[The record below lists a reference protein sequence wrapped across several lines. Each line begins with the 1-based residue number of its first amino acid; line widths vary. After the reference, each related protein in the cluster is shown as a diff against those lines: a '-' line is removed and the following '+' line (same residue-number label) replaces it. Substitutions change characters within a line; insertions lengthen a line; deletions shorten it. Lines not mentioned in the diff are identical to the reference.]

1 MKEIYL
7 ANKQLSIID
16 NTKKLKYKDIKRI
29 IKHCKTD
36 IFSDKCC
43 LWNGYISNTTC
54 IPFYLNNIRDNLHRL
69 LYINFIGKLTMND
82 YLRITCETGRQCIC
96 LNHMKKFECIVKENN
111 LPYNLENNNIID
123 KDANKTSI
131 ILSFE

>member
-7 ANKQLSIID
+7 ANKQLPLID
-16 NTKKLKYKDIKRI
+16 DAKKLKYKDIKRI

-36 IFSDKCC
+36 IFGDKCC
-43 LWNGYISNTTC
+43 LWNGYIPNKTC
-54 IPFYLNNIRDNLHRL
+54 IPFYLNNIRENLHRL
-69 LYINFIGKLTMND
+69 LYINFVGGLTMND

-96 LNHMKKFECIVKENN
+96 LNHIKKFECIVKENY
-111 LPYNLENNNIID
+111 LPCNLENDNVIRENV
-123 KDANKTSI
+123 KNTSV